1 MPIYTDKVTYG
12 QSNTP
17 SENHFV
23 DGSTPN
29 VLSIKRGTPLAPG
42 AEVLKVNA
50 GVVSF
55 PNQVQTWQNMT
66 GLGGRAVGVD
76 ITNSTG
82 QPIQVTVSG
91 SLNAAGANIAM
102 LVGGVQVDIGQVSTI
117 NYFTKV
123 SAIVP
128 AGAVYRVNQSGGT
141 LASINWAEL
150 R

>member
-17 SENHFV
+17 SENHFI

-55 PNQVQTWQNMT
+55 PNQVQTWQTFVVGSTRVSGTTYTNTT
-66 GLGGRAVGVD
+66 GQTIHVTCSG
-76 ITNSTG
+76 TNS
-82 QPIQVTVSG
+82 
-91 SLNAAGANIAM
+91 AAGFGFAFY
-102 LVGGVQVDIGQVSTI
+102 VDGVLLCNPAGTTQGYSPC
-117 NYFTKV
+117 FTCP
-123 SAIVP
+123 VP
-128 AGAVYRVNQSGGT
+128 AGATYKCDIVNMTGT
-141 LASINWAEL
+141 TWAEL